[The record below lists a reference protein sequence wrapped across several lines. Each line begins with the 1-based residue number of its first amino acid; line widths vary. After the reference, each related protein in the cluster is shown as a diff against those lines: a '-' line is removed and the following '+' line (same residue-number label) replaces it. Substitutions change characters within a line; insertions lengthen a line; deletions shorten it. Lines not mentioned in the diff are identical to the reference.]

1 MFLLKLRHSL
11 SSPNYKII
19 IWEYIFSFKNFS
31 QLYIWQRAIHH
42 EKSWKCRSDHCR
54 DVPSIFP
61 LKLVLINDHKVFSDL
76 VRSEEPQDKI
86 RIFQRRRAFD
96 LVNCYCDSSFSWF
109 VWLLQASVEW
119 RHTTVFIISSLQQVI
134 SSLLEWNK
142 EIFLKLQ
149 RLFMH

>member
-1 MFLLKLRHSL
+1 MSKYLETEMFGSE
-11 SSPNYKII
+11 NC
-19 IWEYIFSFKNFS
+19 S

-86 RIFQRRRAFD
+86 RIFPRRRAFD

-109 VWLLQASVEW
+109 ALQTCGVSLVSLRLYLLL
-119 RHTTVFIISSLQQVI
+119 FIHSSI
-134 SSLLEWNK
+134 KYCKSLLLLEGNK
-142 EIFLKLQ
+142 EITLLLSFKMNWG
-149 RLFMH
+149 RN

>member
-1 MFLLKLRHSL
+1 M
-11 SSPNYKII
+11 
-19 IWEYIFSFKNFS
+19 
-31 QLYIWQRAIHH
+31 YIWQRAIHH

-76 VRSEEPQDKI
+76 VRSEAPQDKI

-109 VWLLQASVEW
+109 AWLLLVNMEW
-119 RHTTVFIISSLQQVI
+119 RHTTLLYLLFIHCRN

-142 EIFLKLQ
+142 EILYKLHRLLCINCGHFDIMHCSLKQ
-149 RLFMH
+149 

>member
-1 MFLLKLRHSL
+1 M
-11 SSPNYKII
+11 
-19 IWEYIFSFKNFS
+19 
-31 QLYIWQRAIHH
+31 YIWQRAIHH

-96 LVNCYCDSSFSWF
+96 LVNCYCDSSFSW
-109 VWLLQASVEW
+109 VLRLLLESMW
-119 RHTTVFIISSLQQVI
+119 SGDNTTPLTVFIISSLQQVI

-142 EIFLKLQ
+142 EILYKLHRFLCINCGH
-149 RLFMH
+149 FDIMHCSLKQ